1 MPIRARSSRAVAAA
15 LPIEGAERRRHG
27 VHPAIAMFAIAI
39 GFWFMAALSLTFGLD
54 GETNYLIAVEVV
66 FSLAFCSLLVLTGS
80 FSSFDP
86 RWQLERL
93 KFSRF
98 LGCRAEIATGS
109 IRGRAAMIQILALPV
124 SLAVG
129 MTAIG
134 LIWLLI
140 K

>member
-1 MPIRARSSRAVAAA
+1 MPAEA
-15 LPIEGAERRRHG
+15 LERRQHG
-27 VHPAIAMFAIAI
+27 VHPVIAMLAIAI

-66 FSLAFCSLLVLTGS
+66 FTLAFGSLLIFTGS
-80 FSSFDP
+80 ITSFDP

-93 KFSRF
+93 NFSRF

-140 K
+140 Q